1 MLVDLLKVAFGIA
14 VLAAGGEAVVRG
26 ALGAAKQLGISPIMA
41 GLVIV
46 GFGTSAPELVVSVDA
61 AVNKQPGIAL
71 GNVIGSNIGNILLIL
86 GCCALIAPLSIS
98 RRLLIRDGVVALSA
112 AIVFIVLA
120 LGSGLTRVDG
130 VVMIALL
137 GAYLAWA
144 YWSEVKGDA
153 RIAEVHSA
161 EADELQ
167 LLPKS
172 ALLIVLTVVL
182 GLLLLIGGSR
192 LSLAGA
198 LGLGQALG
206 VSGATIGLTVVAV
219 GTSLPEFAVSI
230 LAALRRHA
238 DVAVGNV
245 LGSNIFNTLGIL
257 GVSAILQPLPLEGRM
272 SLIDQWVMLG
282 SAIVLLTF
290 LATGYRLGRLEGG
303 LLVFAY
309 AVYTATMFAFTT
321 SP

>member
-26 ALGAAKQLGISPIMA
+26 ALAAAKRLKISPIMA

-46 GFGTSAPELVVSVDA
+46 GFGTSAPELVVSIDA
-61 AVNKQPGIAL
+61 AANKQPGIAL

-98 RRLLIRDGVVALSA
+98 RRLLIRDGVIALSA
-112 AIVFIVLA
+112 AIIFIVLA
-120 LGSGLTRVDG
+120 LGSGLTRLDG
-130 VVMIALL
+130 ALMIALL
-137 GAYLAWA
+137 GVYLGWA
-144 YWSEVKGDA
+144 YWGEVKRGA
-153 RIAEVHSA
+153 AIGEVHKA
-161 EADELQ
+161 EASEMQ

-172 ALLIVLTVVL
+172 ALLIVLSVVG
-182 GLLLLIGGSR
+182 GLVLLIGGSR
-192 LSLAGA
+192 LTLGGA

-206 VSGATIGLTVVAV
+206 VPNAVIGLTVVAV
-219 GTSLPEFAVSI
+219 GTSLPEFAVSV
-230 LAALRRHA
+230 LATLRRHA

-257 GVSAILQPLPLEGRM
+257 GVSATLQPLPLEGRM
-272 SLIDQWVMLG
+272 SLVDQWVMLG
-282 SAIVLLTF
+282 SAVVLLAF
-290 LATGYRLGRLEGG
+290 LATGRRLSRLEGG
-303 LLVFAY
+303 ILALAY
-309 AVYTATMFAFTT
+309 AVYTATMFAIAT